1 MKAYEFKGTKISSGI
16 RTTERG
22 DQTVISLGEKG
33 RGRTQATV
41 EIVSG
46 HEHILNDIMAE
57 ATLRRIGE
65 GLSMRMVCEALGAP
79 DDEPSALLKASSL
92 GAYVRGC
99 SGKVRP
105 LVGCFSIAQGVC
117 AFGDAGRLGSA
128 AEDLLLLA
136 PGAVLIVNVTRMG
149 HAQYLAYN
157 GKELRAYPKDEWWQ
171 RGAVEHFANVPKEQR
186 ESLIATI
193 LESAPTV
200 EQQMRDV
207 FATIDQEAAR

>member
-1 MKAYEFKGTKISSGI
+1 MKTYEFKGTKISRGI
-16 RTTERG
+16 RATKRDE
-22 DQTVISLGEKG
+22 QTVISLGERG

-46 HEHILNDIMAE
+46 HKHIIDGVMTE
-57 ATLRRIGE
+57 ATISRIGE

-79 DDEPSALLKASSL
+79 DDERSALLKASSL

-99 SGKVRP
+99 VGKVRP
-105 LVGCFSIAQGVC
+105 LVGCFSIAQGIC

-128 AEDLLLLA
+128 AEDLLILA

-149 HAQYLAYN
+149 YAQYLAYD
-157 GKELRAYPKDEWWQ
+157 GEELRAYPKDEWWQ
-171 RGAVEHFANVPKEQR
+171 HGALKHFANVPREQR
-186 ESLIATI
+186 ENLIATI
-193 LESAPTV
+193 LWRAPTV